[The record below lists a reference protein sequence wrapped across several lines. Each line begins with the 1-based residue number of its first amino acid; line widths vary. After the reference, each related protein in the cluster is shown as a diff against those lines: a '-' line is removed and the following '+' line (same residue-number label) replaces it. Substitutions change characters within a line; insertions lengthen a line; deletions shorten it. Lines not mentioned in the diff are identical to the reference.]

1 MQVFHILCLITSCNI
16 CDIRAMNIEEL
27 REFCLSL
34 PYATEDIKWEKDL
47 CFCVVEKMFCVTGL
61 DDKFEFSVKT
71 TPELFDELTQ
81 QQGVLPA
88 PYVARYKWIL
98 INSDFATSDDHLK
111 KLIKASY
118 DLVRSK
124 IPASRFR

>member
-1 MQVFHILCLITSCNI
+1 
-16 CDIRAMNIEEL
+16 MNIEEL

-47 CFCVVEKMFCVTGL
+47 CFCVAEKMFCVTGL
-61 DDKFEFSVKT
+61 DDKFEFAVKT

-81 QQGVLPA
+81 QKGVIPA

-98 INSDFATSDDHLK
+98 INSDFATSDERLK
-111 KLIKASY
+111 ELIKASY
-118 DLVRSK
+118 DLIRSK